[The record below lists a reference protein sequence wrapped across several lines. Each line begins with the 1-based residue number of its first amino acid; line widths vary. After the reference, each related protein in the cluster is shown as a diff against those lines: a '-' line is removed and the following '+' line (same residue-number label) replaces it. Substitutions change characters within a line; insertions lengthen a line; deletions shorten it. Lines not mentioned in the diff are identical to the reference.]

1 MNKKR
6 ELIERVGGTVGL
18 SNTADPG
25 VSLFWLDDSFEGT
38 MPVTTTPA
46 CQPQFPVAVQEIP
59 DESATR
65 SALKTLSWR
74 LLATVT
80 TVVVIYV
87 LTENGDLAMTVGYM
101 DAILKMGLYY
111 FHERFWN
118 RMRTRTRKIRT

>member
-1 MNKKR
+1 MKKKSD
-6 ELIERVGGTVGL
+6 RVRGSVGV

-38 MPVTTTPA
+38 MPMTMPPA
-46 CQPQFPVAVQEIP
+46 PAQPPAVLTEQRP
-59 DESATR
+59 DDESATR

-74 LLATVT
+74 LFATAT
-80 TVVVIYV
+80 TMVVIYV
-87 LTENGDLAMTVGYM
+87 LTGSSDLALTVGYL

-118 RMRTRTRKIRT
+118 RLRVGRQKIRA

>member
-6 ELIERVGGTVGL
+6 NRVGGSVGL

-38 MPVTTTPA
+38 MPVTTTAPR
-46 CQPQFPVAVQEIP
+46 QPQFPVAVQEIQG
-59 DESATR
+59 ESATR
-65 SALKTLSWR
+65 SVLKTLSWR
-74 LLATVT
+74 LLATMM

-87 LTENGDLAMTVGYM
+87 LTENGDLAITAVYM

-118 RMRTRTRKIRT
+118 RLRTRTRKIRT

>member
-1 MNKKR
+1 MKKTD
-6 ELIERVGGTVGL
+6 RVRGSVGV

-38 MPVTTTPA
+38 MPMTMPPA
-46 CQPQFPVAVQEIP
+46 PAQPPAVLTEQRP
-59 DESATR
+59 DDESATR

-74 LLATVT
+74 LFATAT
-80 TVVVIYV
+80 TMVVIYV
-87 LTENGDLAMTVGYM
+87 LTGSSDLALTVGYL

-118 RMRTRTRKIRT
+118 RLRVGRQKIRA

>member
-1 MNKKR
+1 MKEKKD
-6 ELIERVGGTVGL
+6 RVGGSVGL

-38 MPVTTTPA
+38 MPVTTTAPR
-46 CQPQFPVAVQEIP
+46 QPQFPVAVQEIP

-65 SALKTLSWR
+65 SVLKTFSWR
-74 LLATVT
+74 LLATAT

-118 RMRTRTRKIRT
+118 RLRTRTRKIRT

>member
-1 MNKKR
+1 MKKTDR
-6 ELIERVGGTVGL
+6 VRGSVGG

-38 MPVTTTPA
+38 MPMTMPPA
-46 CQPQFPVAVQEIP
+46 PAQPPAVLTEQRP
-59 DESATR
+59 DDESATR

-74 LLATVT
+74 LFATAT
-80 TVVVIYV
+80 TMVVIYV
-87 LTENGDLAMTVGYM
+87 LTGSSDLALTVGYL

-118 RMRTRTRKIRT
+118 RLRVGRQKIRA

>member
-1 MNKKR
+1 MKKKSD
-6 ELIERVGGTVGL
+6 RVRGSVGL

-38 MPVTTTPA
+38 MPMTMPPA
-46 CQPQFPVAVQEIP
+46 PAQPPAVLTEQRP
-59 DESATR
+59 DDESATR

-87 LTENGDLAMTVGYM
+87 LTENSDLAMTVGYM

>member
-1 MNKKR
+1 MKKNSD
-6 ELIERVGGTVGL
+6 RVRGSVGV

-38 MPVTTTPA
+38 MPMTMPPA
-46 CQPQFPVAVQEIP
+46 PAQPPAVLTEQLPNET
-59 DESATR
+59 ATR

-74 LLATVT
+74 LFATAT
-80 TVVVIYV
+80 TMVVIYV
-87 LTENGDLAMTVGYM
+87 LTGSSDLALTVGYL

-118 RMRTRTRKIRT
+118 RLRVGRQKIRA

>member
-1 MNKKR
+1 MKEQR
-6 ELIERVGGTVGL
+6 ERVRGSVGL

-38 MPVTTTPA
+38 MPMTMPPA
-46 CQPQFPVAVQEIP
+46 PAQPPAVLTEQLP
-59 DESATR
+59 DDESATR

-74 LLATVT
+74 LFATAT
-80 TVVVIYV
+80 TMVVIYV
-87 LTENGDLAMTVGYM
+87 LTRSSDLALTVGYL

-118 RMRTRTRKIRT
+118 RLRVGRQKIRA

>member
-1 MNKKR
+1 MKEKKD
-6 ELIERVGGTVGL
+6 RVGGSVGL

-25 VSLFWLDDSFEGT
+25 VSLFWLDDSFDGA
-38 MPVTTTPA
+38 MPMPMTATPVR
-46 CQPQFPVAVQEIP
+46 QPQFPVAVQQIP

>member
-38 MPVTTTPA
+38 MPVTTTAPR
-46 CQPQFPVAVQEIP
+46 QPQFPVAVQEIQG
-59 DESATR
+59 ESATR
-65 SALKTLSWR
+65 SVLKTLSWR
-74 LLATVT
+74 LLATMM

>member
-1 MNKKR
+1 MKEQKD
-6 ELIERVGGTVGL
+6 RVGGSVGL

-25 VSLFWLDDSFEGT
+25 VSLFWLDDSFDGA
-38 MPVTTTPA
+38 MPMTATTPVRR
-46 CQPQFPVAVQEIP
+46 PQFPVPVQQIP

-87 LTENGDLAMTVGYM
+87 LTENGDLAITVGYM

>member
-1 MNKKR
+1 MKKQR
-6 ELIERVGGTVGL
+6 DRVGGSVGL

-25 VSLFWLDDSFEGT
+25 VSLFWLDESFDGT
-38 MPVTTTPA
+38 MPVTMPPA
-46 CQPQFPVAVQEIP
+46 PSQPPAILTEQRPD

-65 SALKTLSWR
+65 SVLKTFSWR

-118 RMRTRTRKIRT
+118 RLRVGRRKIQA

>member
-1 MNKKR
+1 MKKQR
-6 ELIERVGGTVGL
+6 DRVGGSVGL

-25 VSLFWLDDSFEGT
+25 VSLFWLDDSFDGA
-38 MPVTTTPA
+38 MPMTTTAPR
-46 CQPQFPVAVQEIP
+46 QPQFPVAVQQIL

-65 SALKTLSWR
+65 SVLKTFSWR
-74 LLATVT
+74 LLATAT

-118 RMRTRTRKIRT
+118 RLRTRTRKIRT